1 MGTQPHKSLKVLL
14 LGDHCEDVY
23 HYGTCERI
31 SPEAPVPVL
40 KKLETVTKDG
50 MSSNVKNNLQS
61 LGVKVIHYH
70 NKEKIRKH
78 RLVDSRYNQHLIR
91 FDEGEDR
98 LLTEFNLNTIDNVKK
113 IDAVVISDYNKGFLR
128 TNTLIEI
135 CERYKDTPIFVDTKK
150 EDLTMLSGC
159 VIKINE
165 KEFSNIKRMPDD
177 CEFVVTLGEGG
188 ALYNNKV
195 YETNKTEVFDVV
207 GAGDVFLSSLVYGY
221 LTSASLESAIEI
233 ANKCASLSVSKMGT
247 YVLTKEDIQNIL

>member
-1 MGTQPHKSLKVLL
+1 MDTQPQKSLKVLL

-23 HYGTCERI
+23 HYGICERI
-31 SPEAPVPVL
+31 SPEAPVPIL

-50 MSSNVKNNLQS
+50 MSSNVRNNLQS
-61 LGVKVIHYH
+61 LGIKVIHYH

-91 FDEGEDR
+91 FDEGEDT

-113 IDAVVISDYNKGFLR
+113 VDAVVISDYNKGFLR
-128 TNTLIEI
+128 TSTLIEI
-135 CERYKDTPIFVDTKK
+135 CEKYKDTPVFIDTKK
-150 EDLTMLSGC
+150 EDLTMLSQC

-165 KEFSNIKRMPDD
+165 KEFSNIKRMPPD
-177 CEFVVTLGEGG
+177 CEFVVTLGEAG

-195 YETNKTEVFDVV
+195 YETKKTEVFDVV

-221 LTSASLESAIEI
+221 LTLGSLESAIEI

>member
-1 MGTQPHKSLKVLL
+1 MDTQPQKSLKVLL

-23 HYGTCERI
+23 HYGVCERI

-40 KKLETVTKDG
+40 KKLETVIKDG

-135 CERYKDTPIFVDTKK
+135 CEKYKDTPVFIDTKK
-150 EDLTMLSGC
+150 EDLTMLSRC

-165 KEFSNIKRMPDD
+165 KEFSNIKRMPPD

-195 YETNKTEVFDVV
+195 YETKKTEVFDVV

-221 LTSASLESAIEI
+221 LTLGSLESAIEI